1 MSIWGGT
8 RPRVHTALPGII
20 ITGLFLALFGFLFLS
35 TQYLQ
40 FVLGCSPSQ
49 AGVRVLPYAGAMI
62 VFAPLSARFVI
73 LDGSPPDSVRAGEL
87 QQVASLLPHASR
99 VVEWRDVADAINEVA
114 TELRRR
120 RDEDVLESP
129 AIYLLVF
136 GLQRYRMLRRQ
147 EDSFG
152 FSREEALCQS
162 LDIIIPERLR
172 ERHWDGYHRMMKTGQ
187 SRHKAHEVL
196 SVPALTKSGETLSIQ
211 FTVAAVTNAEGALSG
226 IVALLRDATAT
237 YEEIKRLRTAK

>member
-1 MSIWGGT
+1 MA
-8 RPRVHTALPGII
+8 RKQDDDDHTV
-20 ITGLFLALFGFLFLS
+20 
-35 TQYLQ
+35 Q
-40 FVLGCSPSQ
+40 FS
-49 AGVRVLPYAGAMI
+49 
-62 VFAPLSARFVI
+62 
-73 LDGSPPDSVRAGEL
+73 SPPCYMHEVDPVYMGLIATDSISQTLSKEDLANLGNAVLYGI
-87 QQVASLLPHASR
+87 P
-99 VVEWRDVADAINEVA
+99 DA
-114 TELRRR
+114 
-120 RDEDVLESP
+120 
-129 AIYLLVF
+129 LVF
-136 GLQRYRMLRRQ
+136 SDLEGVIRFWNGGAERI
-147 EDSFG
+147 FG